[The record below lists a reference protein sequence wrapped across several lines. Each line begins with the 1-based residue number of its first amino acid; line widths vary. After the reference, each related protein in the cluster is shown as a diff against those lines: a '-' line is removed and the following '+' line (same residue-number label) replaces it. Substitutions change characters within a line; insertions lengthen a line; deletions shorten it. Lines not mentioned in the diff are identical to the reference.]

1 MVLPVLCTRNL
12 GHFSQLSYFV
22 DEYCS
27 AFIYFASMQD
37 TIHRQILNAL
47 LIALRPLARALLR
60 AGIGYREFAEISKS
74 AFVDVATKDYG
85 IRGRPTN
92 ISRVAVMTG
101 LTRKEVR
108 RLRNKS
114 ESGEEI
120 EVSRPMPMAVI
131 LHRWFTEADFLDSSG
146 KPRVLDFDGSPNSF
160 SELVRRF
167 CGDIPPGAMR
177 TELKRIHA
185 VEETDSGALRV
196 LKRNV
201 SGREINERLADGLAF
216 LVYPTCLA
224 LANNTGV
231 EPGEETWVM
240 RTAATSRVRESDVPR
255 LRRISSD
262 RLAEFVESIDDLFAA
277 YETLHDDDPTEASE
291 RAVGVG
297 VIYFEEDRTE
307 YGVYSKG
314 S

>member
-1 MVLPVLCTRNL
+1 M
-12 GHFSQLSYFV
+12 
-22 DEYCS
+22 E
-27 AFIYFASMQD
+27 D
-37 TIHRQILNAL
+37 TIQSRILIAL
-47 LIALRPLARALLR
+47 LTALRPLARALLR
-60 AGIGYREFAEISKS
+60 AGIGYREFAEISKT

-114 ESGEEI
+114 ESGDEV

-131 LHRWFTEADFLDSSG
+131 LHRWYTESDFIDSSG
-146 KPRVLDFDGSPNSF
+146 KPRDLIFDGGEHSF

-167 CGDIPPGAMR
+167 GGDIPPGAMR
-177 TELKRIHA
+177 TELKRISA
-185 VEETDSGALRV
+185 IEETDSGVLRV

-201 SGREINERLADGLAF
+201 SGREVNERLADGLEL
-216 LVYPTCLA
+216 LVYPTILA
-224 LANNTGV
+224 LANNTGL

-240 RTAATSRVRESDVPR
+240 RTAATSGVRESDVPR

-277 YETLHDDDPTEASE
+277 YETLHDDDPADASQ
-291 RAVGVG
+291 RALGVG
-297 VIYFEEDRTE
+297 VIYFEEGKSE
-307 YGVYSKG
+307 PGIYNKNS
-314 S
+314 

>member
-1 MVLPVLCTRNL
+1 
-12 GHFSQLSYFV
+12 
-22 DEYCS
+22 
-27 AFIYFASMQD
+27 MQD
-37 TIHRQILNAL
+37 TIHRRILTSL
-47 LIALRPLARALLR
+47 LVALRPLARALLG

-114 ESGEEI
+114 ESGEETDI
-120 EVSRPMPMAVI
+120 SRPMPMAVI
-131 LHRWFTEADFLDSSG
+131 LHRWYTEQDFLDLDG
-146 KPRVLDFDGSPNSF
+146 KPRELEFDGSDHSF
-160 SELVRRF
+160 SDLVRKYG
-167 CGDIPPGAMR
+167 GDIPPGAMR
-177 TELKRIHA
+177 TELRRINA
-185 VEETDSGALRV
+185 IEEVEDSGKLRV

-201 SGREINERLADGLAF
+201 SGREVNDRLADGLEF
-216 LVYPTCLA
+216 IVYPALLA
-224 LANNTGV
+224 LAHNTGL
-231 EPGEETWVM
+231 EDGEETWVM
-240 RTAATSRVRESDVPR
+240 RTAATSRVRDSDVPR

-277 YETLHDDDPTEASE
+277 YETLHDDDPQESSE
-291 RAVGVG
+291 KAVGIG
-297 VIYFEEDRTE
+297 VTYFEEDMSDS
-307 YGVYSKG
+307 GVFSKL